1 MVARGARLALFI
13 VFICVAIAA
22 SLIAAAQDARPARIP
37 LAFVDLDR
45 VLSEYKQAAALGKQ
59 LEEYRASLQK
69 QLDNLRAGAL
79 LDDKDRQEL
88 EQLQQVAS
96 PSEAQKKRLQEL
108 ADLEAQREREM
119 NELSAKATL
128 TDAEKAR
135 HTQLLNL
142 LNAQNRRAQELN
154 RKLSAD
160 YERRR
165 NEVDTQ
171 VRSAIQAAINAVADE
186 KGIDIVIDKKAVL
199 RGGPD
204 RDITDAVLSKL
215 NSTASAPAK

>member
-1 MVARGARLALFI
+1 MTI
-13 VFICVAIAA
+13 TA
-22 SLIAAAQDARPARIP
+22 SLIAAAEDAKPARIP

-96 PSEAQKKRLQEL
+96 PNEAQKKRLQEL
-108 ADLEAQREREM
+108 TDIEAQREREM

-154 RKLSAD
+154 RRLSAD

-171 VRSAIQAAINAVADE
+171 VRNAIQAAINAVADE

-199 RGGPD
+199 RGGAD

-215 NSTASAPAK
+215 NSAPSAPAK